1 MWWTGVKSKTKGR
14 ERRERERK
22 YLDVLLSCH
31 IIMNSNITGVDL
43 YLIS

>member
-1 MWWTGVKSKTKGR
+1 MWWAGVKSKTKGR
-14 ERRERERK
+14 ERERDK
-22 YLDVLLSCH
+22 YLDVLLCCH